1 VKTGLTVARRSCLL
15 RAARARL
22 KQLESDYESLSTRGT
37 LGHEANV
44 LLDELGCISSAIR
57 WLWVQPA
64 DDEDGR

>member
-37 LGHEANV
+37 LDYEANV
-44 LLDELGCISSAIR
+44 LLVELECVSSAIR

-64 DDEDGR
+64 DDDDGK